1 MEDLGCFAAVT
12 DGFHASL
19 VHQELMT
26 GLRPVGHTRVF
37 IDVITPNAGGLTPEK
52 WRKDATICPQH
63 WPTDLSLLCG
73 WYRNDTLEAFAAES
87 YTRLQ
92 RQHMFSDLSVDL
104 TALSQRIF
112 YESACRYVPI
122 DALKEQMAKKF
133 FYTRGLKKVVDQ
145 PTMLAHHAAQ
155 TSLRQR
161 AQAAPLWGPTLR
173 MTKDFTR
180 LGCWRQAGTSD
191 TILR

>member
-92 RQHMFSDLSVDL
+92 RQHMFADLSVDL

-112 YESACRYVPI
+112 YEHACRYVPI

-133 FYTRGLKKVVDQ
+133 FLHERTKESCRSTDHVGASCRTDFIATEGSSCPSSEIYIGKQLGDQ
-145 PTMLAHHAAQ
+145 P
-155 TSLRQR
+155 
-161 AQAAPLWGPTLR
+161 
-173 MTKDFTR
+173 
-180 LGCWRQAGTSD
+180 
-191 TILR
+191 